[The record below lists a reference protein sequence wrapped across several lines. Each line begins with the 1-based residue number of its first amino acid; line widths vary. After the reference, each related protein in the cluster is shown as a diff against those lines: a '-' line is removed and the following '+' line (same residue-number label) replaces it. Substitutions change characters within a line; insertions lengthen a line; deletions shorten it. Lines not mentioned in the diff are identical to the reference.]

1 MDDKGFFG
9 RNRLYYFWMLKK
21 YKERVRLEKLKY
33 WMFQR
38 DMKLYQD
45 QNERRIRTQ
54 NLAKRESNDMDRKKL
69 GQ

>member
-33 WMFQR
+33 WMFQK
-38 DMKLYQD
+38 DMKLHQEK
-45 QNERRIRTQ
+45 NERKIK
-54 NLAKRESNDMDRKKL
+54 AKHLSKRNQYDMDSR
-69 GQ
+69 